1 MKRISRILLAFAML
15 FVVVLTTACSGLGVK
30 TTTRTFEK
38 EEKENGIKTTIKYT
52 YIEKEDKVLKE
63 VTTTEVPYSIYKGL
77 PMDEIKIK
85 VEAVSARY
93 QYIKGVKESIEYK
106 ENTFIEVMEIDYEN
120 LDFETANKAFNSNIK
135 DPKQSKVSMEE
146 TVKKLTND
154 GYTEKK

>member
-1 MKRISRILLAFAML
+1 MKRISKILLAFAML
-15 FVVVLTTACSGLGVK
+15 FVVVLITACSGLGVK
-30 TTTRTFEK
+30 TATRTFEK

-106 ENTFIEVMEIDYEN
+106 ENTFIE
-120 LDFETANKAFNSNIK
+120 AFNSNIK

>member
-1 MKRISRILLAFAML
+1 MKRISKILLAFAML

-30 TTTRTFEK
+30 TATRTFEK
-38 EEKENGIKTTIKYT
+38 EEENGIKTTIVYT

-146 TVKKLTND
+146 TVKKQTND

>member
-1 MKRISRILLAFAML
+1 MKRISKILLAFAML

-30 TTTRTFEK
+30 TATRTFEK

-77 PMDEIKIK
+77 PIDEIK

>member
-1 MKRISRILLAFAML
+1 MKRISKILLAFAML

-30 TTTRTFEK
+30 TATRTFEK
-38 EEKENGIKTTIKYT
+38 EEKESGIKTTIKYT

-63 VTTTEVPYSIYKGL
+63 VTTTEVPYSIFKGL

-106 ENTFIEVMEIDYEN
+106 ENTFIEA
-120 LDFETANKAFNSNIK
+120 ANKAFNSNTK